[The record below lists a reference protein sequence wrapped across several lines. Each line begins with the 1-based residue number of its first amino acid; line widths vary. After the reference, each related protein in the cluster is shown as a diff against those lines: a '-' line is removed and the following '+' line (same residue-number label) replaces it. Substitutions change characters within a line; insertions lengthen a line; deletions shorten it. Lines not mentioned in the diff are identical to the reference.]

1 MKKLITCL
9 IIFISY
15 FLIAQKNLLPNGDFE
30 IISRCPNSHTKYL
43 NVDTNDIFLPF
54 WYFINRSTPDFFH
67 RCAKGTNVSVPCNFA
82 GCSEPKSGDGFVG
95 IILRVDTASY
105 QYNKGYVEHI
115 STEIAISLK
124 KNSYYALSF
133 SYKSAPNSGIITN
146 GLGVYLS
153 SSLPD
158 FNEYNEYI
166 FYKPQI
172 FLHDSIIIDNQE
184 WMDFVGF
191 FIASGDEKY
200 ITIGNFVPYNLQN
213 TKIIRKNKSIN
224 EMDYY
229 AYCFIDNVKL
239 YELKNPN
246 DLIINT
252 ICTQTDS
259 FLEVSL
265 ITKTNIWKKLDVLP
279 LNQPF
284 ALDNVYFTFDSY
296 ELSANSLIYLDSIV
310 DFLKTYQEIEFVI
323 NGHTDNI
330 GSDFYNKWLSTE
342 RAKAVYKYFFNKGI
356 SPARMQYVGYGDKKP
371 ISTNKTNEG
380 RQKNR
385 RVEIVL
391 IKK

>member
-1 MKKLITCL
+1 M
-9 IIFISY
+9 
-15 FLIAQKNLLPNGDFE
+15 
-30 IISRCPNSHTKYL
+30 
-43 NVDTNDIFLPF
+43 
-54 WYFINRSTPDFFH
+54 
-67 RCAKGTNVSVPCNFA
+67 
-82 GCSEPKSGDGFVG
+82 
-95 IILRVDTASY
+95 
-105 QYNKGYVEHI
+105 
-115 STEIAISLK
+115 
-124 KNSYYALSF
+124 
-133 SYKSAPNSGIITN
+133 
-146 GLGVYLS
+146 GVYLS

-284 ALDNVYFTFDSY
+284 VLDNVYFTFDSY